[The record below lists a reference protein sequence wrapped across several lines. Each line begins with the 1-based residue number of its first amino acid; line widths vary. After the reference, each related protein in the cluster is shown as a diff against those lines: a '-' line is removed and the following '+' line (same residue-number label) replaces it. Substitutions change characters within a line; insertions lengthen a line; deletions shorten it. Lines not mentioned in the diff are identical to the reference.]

1 MIKQSTCNEISM
13 MNKSPSNKIMII
25 KKSDD
30 NYPCL
35 LKEIPDAP
43 EKIFVLGNLQNK
55 DDNKLKVAIV
65 GTRRATSEG
74 RILAKELA
82 KKLAENG
89 VVIVSGLAMG
99 IDTAAHQG
107 AVEAKGKTIAVLAN
121 GLDLI
126 YPAQN
131 ENLARKILEL
141 NGAII
146 SEYPAGTP
154 ALPHQFLERN
164 RIVSGLCEATI
175 IIEAPEYSGSLV
187 TARLAAEQ
195 GRDVLVFPG
204 PLRHPNYKGSHK
216 LIRDGA
222 RLVASIEDVLE
233 DLGLNSNED
242 NRKENNR
249 NVAKLPLNNF
259 ETEEEKIIFKTI
271 KNSNKPLDIDKIIK
285 LTKLEPQKA
294 NQTIAFL
301 IIKGIIKETERG
313 YTI

>member
-1 MIKQSTCNEISM
+1 MANQSLSQKIK
-13 MNKSPSNKIMII
+13 II
-25 KKSDD
+25 RKKNDD
-30 NYPCL
+30 YPLL
-35 LKEIPDAP
+35 LKEIPNAP
-43 EKIFVLGNLQNK
+43 EKIFFLGNLQNK
-55 DDNKLKVAIV
+55 QINDKLKIAIV
-65 GTRRATSEG
+65 GTRRATLDG

-82 KKLAENG
+82 KKLVENEAI
-89 VVIVSGLAMG
+89 IVSGLAMG

-107 AVEAKGKTIAVLAN
+107 TVEASGKTIAVLAN
-121 GLDLI
+121 GLDSI

-131 ENLARKILEL
+131 ENLAKRILEL

-164 RIVSGLCEATI
+164 RIVSGLCDATI
-175 IIEAPEYSGSLV
+175 IIEAPERSGSLV

-195 GRDVLVFPG
+195 GREVFVFPG
-204 PLRHPNYKGSHK
+204 QIRHPNYKGSHK

-233 DLGLNSNED
+233 DLGLNNEQSK
-242 NRKENNR
+242 KENKNLL
-249 NVAKLPLNNF
+249 KLPLNIF

-285 LTKLEPQKA
+285 LTKLEPQRA

-301 IIKGIIKETERG
+301 IIKGIIKETEKG
-313 YTI
+313 YCL